1 MTQPLPSEGTK
12 KLALDLRASF
22 KDRCDSA
29 AKRRSLS
36 QIAWWTEAGEEKLR
50 RDGPAKEQDRD

>member
-1 MTQPLPSEGTK
+1 MTQPTEGTK

-36 QIAWWTEAGEEKLR
+36 QIAWWTAAGEEKL
-50 RDGPAKEQDRD
+50 AKEQNRE